1 MRKIKAKVPEENI
14 ISVFSFSCSISLSIL
29 VVALLAAVLVDP
41 ASQMVV
47 MMDYP
52 QLNWR
57 TKAHHGM
64 AKLAVSNGHSAC
76 GQIGGLDCGH
86 HYRKSWRQADKRSQ
100 WKISRH
106 VLGHSLRWTALG
118 WPPIPLSQAN
128 QKVIK
133 SYINHVNLIALIA
146 LQLQRQLVN
155 KIVHIEYKLNLHYIH
170 SPNHLNLLRLHIDL
184 VRLNDSI
191 KDFFLDSVCFRPHF
205 YKKHYYYFYSITL
218 LPGALMTLCLFSLP
232 TFEFY
237 EAHATFR
244 RVKQEK
250 KRTNH
255 STLQQNLKAPIKN
268 YFYFSLHSHAFVEWD
283 LHFSCLF
290 FNLTWL
296 FALFVHLF
304 SIYERFKNVIVVK
317 SIWSILNK
325 IIIILVLLLT
335 MKLSK
340 AILLKC

>member
-1 MRKIKAKVPEENI
+1 MTSDSALPSQSKGNQI
-14 ISVFSFSCSISLSIL
+14 IHQPCQSDCIDCSTI
-29 VVALLAAVLVDP
+29 AT
-41 ASQMVV
+41 ASKQ
-47 MMDYP
+47 DSTY
-52 QLNWR
+52 
-57 TKAHHGM
+57 
-64 AKLAVSNGHSAC
+64 
-76 GQIGGLDCGH
+76 
-86 HYRKSWRQADKRSQ
+86 
-100 WKISRH
+100 
-106 VLGHSLRWTALG
+106 
-118 WPPIPLSQAN
+118 
-128 QKVIK
+128 
-133 SYINHVNLIALIA
+133 
-146 LQLQRQLVN
+146 
-155 KIVHIEYKLNLHYIH
+155 IEYKLNLHYIH

-205 YKKHYYYFYSITL
+205 YKKHYYFYSITL

-290 FNLTWL
+290 FNLT
-296 FALFVHLF
+296 
-304 SIYERFKNVIVVK
+304 
-317 SIWSILNK
+317 
-325 IIIILVLLLT
+325 
-335 MKLSK
+335 
-340 AILLKC
+340 